1 MLWRYWRAY
10 SEKDP
15 PGELKALFDR
25 LFAAEG
31 LYLYVH

>member
-1 MLWRYWRAY
+1 MLMRYWRAY

-15 PGELKALFDR
+15 PRELKALFDR